1 MLNIHSRIDLLEKL
15 GKYIISDE
23 EKKCSESQN
32 KAIQANA
39 WFTEEHIQIA
49 LNNIVNEFLQKDK
62 LEKWI
67 SNYKLPDTPK
77 NVGIV
82 MAGNIP
88 LVGFHDLLCGFL
100 SGHHLTIK
108 LSSKD
113 NILLPHLVEKL
124 TEWDPEV
131 GRQIEFS
138 EMLKGCDAYIATGS
152 NNTARYFGQ
161 YFGKF
166 PHIIRKN
173 RTSIAILDGNE
184 SDEDLSKLADDVFV
198 YYGLGC
204 RNVTQLC
211 LPEGYNFEKL
221 MRAFEKY
228 ASFIDHNKYKNN
240 YDYYLA
246 IYLLNKVPYITNG
259 SILLVENQLPFSAVS
274 VLHYRFY
281 NDKKQL
287 EGEIIEHNDIQCIIG
302 NGHTPFGKAQTP
314 SLHDFADGVDTM
326 RFLCNL

>member
-1 MLNIHSRIDLLEKL
+1 
-15 GKYIISDE
+15 
-23 EKKCSESQN
+23 
-32 KAIQANA
+32 
-39 WFTEEHIQIA
+39 
-49 LNNIVNEFLQKDK
+49 
-62 LEKWI
+62 
-67 SNYKLPDTPK
+67 
-77 NVGIV
+77 
-82 MAGNIP
+82 
-88 LVGFHDLLCGFL
+88 L